1 MWPTKQA
8 LQRGSSIA
16 RHAWAGAEDLRTV
29 RGDPVGQSVGMRLS
43 IGDAACVCIVPPCSV
58 RMRTASKVLTDSA
71 RPMCVLLI
79 TLSSLGTSTKSAGP
93 VAKVLTILLRV
104 GPRGL
109 PQSSLVVD
117 VAPAI
122 ATWEK
127 KVL

>member
-1 MWPTKQA
+1 MWPKSKPCN
-8 LQRGSSIA
+8 GESSIA
-16 RHAWAGAEDLRTV
+16 RHAWAGAEDLTRTV

-93 VAKVLTILLRV
+93 VASAHYTFAGR
-104 GPRGL
+104 P
-109 PQSSLVVD
+109 
-117 VAPAI
+117 
-122 ATWEK
+122 
-127 KVL
+127 